1 MANRY
6 DSAHLRV
13 EQSKLFTFYNGLTS
27 QLVRTIAITDQQA
40 RQNLSNINLT
50 FISRKPLA
58 MGVNHGK

>member
-6 DSAHLRV
+6 DSVHLRV

-27 QLVRTIAITDQQA
+27 QLVRTIATNDQQA
-40 RQNLSNINLT
+40 RQNLSNINLA

-58 MGVNHGK
+58 MGINHA